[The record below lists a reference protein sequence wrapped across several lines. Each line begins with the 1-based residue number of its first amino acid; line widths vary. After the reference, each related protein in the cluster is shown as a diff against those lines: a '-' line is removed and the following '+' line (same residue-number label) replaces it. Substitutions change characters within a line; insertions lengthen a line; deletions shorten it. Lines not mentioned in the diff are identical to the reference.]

1 MFPEAHCLFTEK
13 LKSILPPPGP
23 GLSLGHTMAL
33 SLCALVGLA
42 EVR

>member
-1 MFPEAHCLFTEK
+1 MFPEAHCLFTAK